1 MKNKEPV
8 RVFIGSG
15 EASLVERKVSIYSL
29 RKHSRRKLDI
39 YVLNGTH
46 NAIERNDDQPY
57 LAPMS
62 LRVKYRNTTEFSL
75 YRYLIPQ
82 LCNFQGKA
90 IYIDSDTIC
99 LTDIGELFDTPLDGC
114 DFLAKR
120 AYSSEAKD
128 LWGLSVML
136 IDCQKCNFDLETYY
150 DEIEQGLY
158 SYPDLARMSPAFL
171 AHHHYQIGELNP
183 LWNVFDYYDNDTKL
197 IHYTNLYTQP
207 WKSANH
213 PYGDLWFQY
222 FNEAREGGYISQN
235 DIDLSLARSYV
246 RRDLLKG
253 NFSRS
258 FFEKVRYTPV
268 ISRIYES
275 LKKLMSNCINV
286 II

>member
-1 MKNKEPV
+1 MKNQERV

-29 RKHSRRKLDI
+29 RKHSRRELDI
-39 YVLNGTH
+39 YVFNGTH
-46 NAIERNDDQPY
+46 NAIEHNDDQPY

-82 LCNFQGKA
+82 LCNYQGKA

-99 LTDIGELFDTPLDGC
+99 LTDIGELFETPLNGC

-120 AYSSEAKD
+120 AYSTEGKD

-136 IDCQKCNFDLETYY
+136 IDCQKSNFDLETYY

-171 AHHHYQIGELNP
+171 AHHHYQIGELDP

-207 WKSANH
+207 WKSHNH

-222 FNEAREGGYISQN
+222 FNEARECGFITKN
-235 DIDLSLARSYV
+235 DIDLSFARS
-246 RRDLLKG
+246 
-253 NFSRS
+253 
-258 FFEKVRYTPV
+258 
-268 ISRIYES
+268 
-275 LKKLMSNCINV
+275 
-286 II
+286 